1 VAHDPKARVVSVGDF
16 EYYDHPQYGK
26 GAVRTVIYED
36 GTMERRFF
44 HYDTEREGQGD
55 PDSGYLVSSTVNPT
69 LAASWESRQKGST
82 TSRQPP
88 KEKDEGG
95 RRYIWNED
103 TNRWDDV
110 GAAPPT
116 AAERAEETARQ
127 TAKQREDT
135 QVINTRYEADGTKVE
150 TMASGRVERTAP
162 SPSEVRSAAT
172 ANRPTMISP
181 GSTRRTISM
190 MGPGGELSTVD
201 NPEFD
206 QAAYDRAE
214 AQATAKAERDRL
226 SLMIQ
231 AGQLSEQTAAAQY
244 KRWFDENVTVPL
256 QRAQEARA
264 RATELRQAQEAEDRR
279 QQYAADYEK
288 SRQTTALSAG
298 QQAASAFNQNLQ
310 YQVGPAFG
318 EQFAGALNSLR
329 GGPAQQFTAD
339 AFTFKGPAIEEV
351 ARKATA
357 QALSTISP
365 YAKAISTAGN
375 RPLQV
380 AEYDPSMTPAAMGGA
395 TGGPPPPAA
404 APPDYQGL
412 VNQYLQNNPYQPGGA
427 APPEEEETE

>member
-1 VAHDPKARVVSVGDF
+1 VAGFPGYTIIYTYDTGLVEERWFDDAG
-16 EYYDHPQYGK
+16 EYK
-26 GAVRTVIYED
+26 TGAVLDSWQVEPTKSAGV
-36 GTMERRFF
+36 
-44 HYDTEREGQGD
+44 EGD
-55 PDSGYLVSSTVNPT
+55 
-69 LAASWESRQKGST
+69 
-82 TSRQPP
+82 
-88 KEKDEGG
+88 
-95 RRYIWNED
+95 
-103 TNRWDDV
+103 
-110 GAAPPT
+110 T
-116 AAERAEETARQ
+116 AAERRELELERQRKKNAALENDPAYETDAERLQRARQ
-127 TAKQREDT
+127 TISDQGAAHQRDQAEAQRKDT
-135 QVINTRYEADGTKVE
+135 QVVSTRYEADGTKVE
-150 TMASGRVERTAP
+150 TYASGRVERTAP

-181 GSTRRTISM
+181 GSTRRNITFL
-190 MGPGGELSTVD
+190 GPEGLSTQD

-231 AGQLSEQTAAAQY
+231 AGQLSEQTAATQY

-264 RATELRQAQEAEDRR
+264 RATELRVAQEAEDKR
-279 QQYAADYEK
+279 QQFAADYEK

-298 QQAASAFNQNLQ
+298 QQAASAFNTNLQ